1 MRRLAASGAVSALVA
16 LGLAGGA
23 EADTL
28 TRIDIGESEQ
38 LEQIAFDSA
47 GNAWI
52 AGTLNAGTPSSKVYV
67 YRVGD
72 NQRSTPFVIGKG
84 EAQGLAF
91 GDNGKLYVCL
101 TRERKIAEFTPP
113 AAGGGPVALIAI
125 PVPSGNG
132 CWDVV
137 AGPPGDPHVYF
148 SGHDSN
154 IVGSISTLDGSVAT
168 APVPGEPR
176 GIVATPDA
184 LWVTQ
189 FKQDKIARI
198 SRDLDPSSYLE
209 YPMVGD
215 TQPLTANLDA
225 RDLVATPNGT
235 VWGTLATG
243 LQRIDP
249 LTNGQTAFPL
259 DPTVRPWQLASDA
272 AGNLWFSAQGGRIGR
287 MAPDGGVAYYQL
299 PASRAIG
306 IGVRSDNTVW
316 AVLERGNAVNVLPT
330 DIAPFAT
337 NVRSAAT
344 GFSSAAITAAI
355 DSRGVATQYRVEYSK
370 DASFANVTAYEAAG
384 SVDGPQDRRVD
395 VAGLTPG
402 TWNFRVRAT
411 NAFGERLSDET
422 SVTIVGPDPAPAPAP
437 AVDLD
442 GDGSPQP
449 ADCDDRRG
457 DVRPGAQ
464 EILDNT
470 TDENCDGTAEF
481 HPPIPTR
488 LSHAWRDHKR
498 FTEPAVLVLRNVPA
512 NTRATLQCEGGGCP
526 YVKRTV
532 RFLRKRSEVSILK
545 YLRRNAKKRDSLP
558 KLRVGATVEITL
570 TASDMLGR
578 SYTFK
583 VRRNKKPALLVGCT
597 AAGSATQIPCPAAS

>member
-28 TRIDIGESEQ
+28 TTIPVPESGQ
-38 LEQIAFDSA
+38 LEQIAFDAS
-47 GNAWI
+47 GTGWVS
-52 AGTLNAGTPSSKVYV
+52 GTLNNTVYV
-67 YRVGD
+67 YRVQENGT
-72 NQRSTPFVIGKG
+72 STRFTIGAG
-84 EAQGLAF
+84 EAQGLAVG
-91 GDNGKLYVCL
+91 GDGNVYVCV
-101 TRERKIAEFTPP
+101 THAHKIVRLNVANGTP
-113 AAGGGPVALIAI
+113 VTQTTI
-125 PVPSGNG
+125 PLDTTTGNG
-132 CWDVV
+132 CWDVA
-137 AGPPGDPHVYF
+137 AGAAGDPHVYF
-148 SGHDSN
+148 TGWDSN
-154 IVGSISTLDGSVAT
+154 TIGSIDTRTLDLNT
-168 APVPGEPR
+168 LTVPGNAQPR
-176 GIVATPDA
+176 GIAATPGG
-184 LWVTQ
+184 LWVTLWRSGAIGRV
-189 FKQDKIARI
+189 DL
-198 SRDLDPSSYLE
+198 DLDPTSYTSSALVGPVGPALE
-209 YPMVGD
+209 P
-215 TQPLTANLDA
+215 
-225 RDLVATPNGT
+225 RDVVVDQA
-235 VWGTLATG
+235 GTLWSTLSAG
-243 LQRIDP
+243 LERINP
-249 LTNGQTAFPL
+249 LTNGQTLFPAE
-259 DPTVRPWQLASDA
+259 PTPRPWQIDVDE
-272 AGNLWFSAQGGRIGR
+272 AGNLWFSTRSNRIGR
-287 MAPDGGVAYYQL
+287 LTQSGELAYYQL
-299 PASRAIG
+299 PNAALVFG
-306 IGVRSDNTVW
+306 IGVHNGRVW
-316 AVLERGNAVNVLPT
+316 SVLERSNAVDLIPT
-330 DIAPFAT
+330 DIRPT
-337 NVRSAAT
+337 LGNVRGVAT
-344 GFSSAAITAAI
+344 SQSSASVSAAI

-370 DASFANVTAYEAAG
+370 DASFADVTAYEAAG

-422 SVTIVGPDPAPAPAP
+422 SVTIVGPDPGPTPAP

-449 ADCDDRRG
+449 ADCDDRRS

-545 YLRRNAKKRDSLP
+545 YLRRNAKKRNSLP